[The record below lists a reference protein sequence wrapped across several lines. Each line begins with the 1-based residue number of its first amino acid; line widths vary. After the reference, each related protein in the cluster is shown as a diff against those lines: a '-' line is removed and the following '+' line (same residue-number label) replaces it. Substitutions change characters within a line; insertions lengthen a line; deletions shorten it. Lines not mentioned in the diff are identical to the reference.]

1 MSSNSHPKTDESGD
15 TENLWES
22 ALQQV
27 GSSKAVAAKTVLV
40 LGDSNCGKTNVV
52 SQLFQASLHPQTGN
66 GQDSTT
72 VSTAIGTN
80 DPLSEIETLVT
91 LNKHDLALS
100 YSYMDVRDE
109 DNEETIARLGIFQLA
124 SDRTTDRELLKYV
137 LDARSFGDSAVVI
150 VLDWSKPWR
159 FVKSLLRWCNVL
171 GEAIECVCKDTGG
184 REAASNKGASGWTL
198 GKATVDECRE
208 RLERF
213 LQEYVEPAEPSGEA
227 LTGTQKLA
235 AKAVDVLLPLAKGV
249 LEENIGLPLI
259 VVCTKADSMAVLER
273 ERAFKEEDF
282 DYIQQILRAICLRFG
297 AALIYTSTHNP
308 TTFSTL
314 YHYLVHRLLSTPTT
328 LATVS
333 ADGEETQLGESP
345 ADDETSR
352 MD

>member
-1 MSSNSHPKTDESGD
+1 MTSNSHPTGDEGGEAVS
-15 TENLWES
+15 LWES

-27 GSSKAVAAKTVLV
+27 GSSKAVATKTVLV

-66 GQDSTT
+66 GQGSNT
-72 VSTAIGTN
+72 VSTAIGTS

-91 LNKHDLALS
+91 LSKHDLALS

-109 DNEETIARLGIFQLA
+109 DNEETIARLGIYQLA

-137 LDARSFGDSAVVI
+137 LDARTFGDAAAVI

-171 GEAIECVCKDTGG
+171 TEAIESVCRDTGG

-213 LQEYVEPAEPSGEA
+213 LQEYVEPAEPGGEA
-227 LTGTQKLA
+227 AAGAGAQKLA
-235 AKAVDVLLPLAKGV
+235 AKAVNVLLPLAKGV
-249 LEENIGLPLI
+249 LEENLGLPLI

-282 DYIQQILRAICLRFG
+282 DYIQQILRA
-297 AALIYTSTHNP
+297 
-308 TTFSTL
+308 
-314 YHYLVHRLLSTPTT
+314 
-328 LATVS
+328 
-333 ADGEETQLGESP
+333 
-345 ADDETSR
+345 
-352 MD
+352 